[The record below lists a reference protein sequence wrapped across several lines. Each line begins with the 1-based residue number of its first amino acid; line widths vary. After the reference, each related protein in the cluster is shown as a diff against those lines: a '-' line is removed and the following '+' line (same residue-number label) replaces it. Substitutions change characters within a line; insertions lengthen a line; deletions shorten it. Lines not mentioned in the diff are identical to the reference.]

1 MGLQLLRT
9 FRYKD
14 KLVNPDGT
22 PALDDEGK
30 IQWTVKKSMVLYGA
44 TVVIG
49 KPIPYADLPADPR
62 EAIEYI
68 RQRIEAQLAVA
79 QGKSS
84 AAI

>member
-1 MGLQLLRT
+1 M
-9 FRYKD
+9 
-14 KLVNPDGT
+14 
-22 PALDDEGK
+22 
-30 IQWTVKKSMVLYGA
+30 LYGA

-79 QGKSS
+79 QGKST
-84 AAI
+84 AAV